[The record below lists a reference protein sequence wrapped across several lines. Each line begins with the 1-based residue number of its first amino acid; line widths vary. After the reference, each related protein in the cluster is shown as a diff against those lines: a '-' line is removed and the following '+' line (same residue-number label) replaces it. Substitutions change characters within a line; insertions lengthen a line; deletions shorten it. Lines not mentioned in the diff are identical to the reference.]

1 MLPWIISAGFFLTAA
16 GLFIKI
22 RMMQKSADEIRKIF
36 GECLLEDTNA
46 QITVSSGDR
55 YIRRLAADINRE
67 LKLLR
72 RQRQKYQQGDR
83 ALKEAVTNIS
93 HDLRTPLT
101 AISGY
106 LELLEEEEKSKAVKR
121 YLSCIKNRTEAMK
134 DLTEELFCYTI
145 IRSEEPK
152 KKEKTDISSVLEESL
167 LSFYGAMVSKGIV
180 PEIEM
185 PDKKIIRN
193 VNKASL
199 VRVFG
204 NIISNMIKYSE
215 GEMKV
220 ELLENGEIHF
230 SNKAP
235 KLQAV
240 QVEKLFDRFF
250 TVEDARI
257 STGLGLSI
265 ARALT
270 EEMGGSIRAEYR
282 EETLMIF
289 LVF

>member
-16 GLFIKI
+16 GLLIKI

-36 GECLLEDTNA
+36 GECLLEDTNM

-55 YIRRLAADINRE
+55 HIRRLAADINRE

-72 RQRQKYQQGDR
+72 AQRRRYQQGDR
-83 ALKEAVTNIS
+83 ELKEAVTNIS

-101 AISGY
+101 AINGY
-106 LELLEEEEKSKAVKR
+106 LELLEEEEKSEAAKR

-134 DLTEELFCYTI
+134 GLTEELFCYTI
-145 IRSEEPK
+145 VRAEEPK
-152 KKEKTDISSVLEESL
+152 KKEETDISGVLEESL

-180 PEIEM
+180 PEIQV

-220 ELLENGEIHF
+220 KLLENGEMHF

-265 ARALT
+265 AKTLT

-282 EETLMIF
+282 EETLTILLIF
-289 LVF
+289 

>member
-16 GLFIKI
+16 GLLIKI

-36 GECLLEDTNA
+36 GECLLEDTNM

-55 YIRRLAADINRE
+55 HIRRLAADINRE

-72 RQRQKYQQGDR
+72 AQRRRYQQGDR
-83 ALKEAVTNIS
+83 ELKEAVTNIS

-101 AISGY
+101 AINGY
-106 LELLEEEEKSKAVKR
+106 LELLEEEEKSEVAKR

-134 DLTEELFCYTI
+134 GLTEELFCYTI
-145 IRSEEPK
+145 VRAEEPK
-152 KKEKTDISSVLEESL
+152 KKEETDISGVLEESL

-180 PEIEM
+180 PEIQV

-220 ELLENGEIHF
+220 KLLENGEMHF

-265 ARALT
+265 AKTLT

-282 EETLMIF
+282 EETLTIF
-289 LVF
+289 LIF

>member
-16 GLFIKI
+16 GLLIKI

-36 GECLLEDTNA
+36 GECLLEDTNM
-46 QITVSSGDR
+46 QITVSSGDTH
-55 YIRRLAADINRE
+55 IRRLAADINRE

-72 RQRQKYQQGDR
+72 AQRRRYQQGDR
-83 ALKEAVTNIS
+83 ELKEAVTNIS

-101 AISGY
+101 AINGY
-106 LELLEEEEKSKAVKR
+106 LELLEEEEKSEAAKR

-134 DLTEELFCYTI
+134 GLTEELFCYTI
-145 IRSEEPK
+145 VRAEEPK
-152 KKEKTDISSVLEESL
+152 KKEETDISGVLEESL

-180 PEIEM
+180 PEIQV

-220 ELLENGEIHF
+220 KLLENGEMHF

-265 ARALT
+265 AKTLT

-282 EETLMIF
+282 EETLTIF
-289 LVF
+289 LIF

>member
-16 GLFIKI
+16 GLLIKI

-36 GECLLEDTNA
+36 GECLLEDTNM

-55 YIRRLAADINRE
+55 HIRRLAADINRE

-72 RQRQKYQQGDR
+72 AQRRRYQQGDR
-83 ALKEAVTNIS
+83 ELKEAVTNIS

-101 AISGY
+101 AINGY
-106 LELLEEEEKSKAVKR
+106 LELLEEEEKSEAAKR

-134 DLTEELFCYTI
+134 GLTEELFCYTI
-145 IRSEEPK
+145 VRAEEPK
-152 KKEKTDISSVLEESL
+152 KKEETDISGVLEESL

-180 PEIEM
+180 PEIQV

-220 ELLENGEIHF
+220 KLLENGEMHF

-265 ARALT
+265 AKTLT

-282 EETLMIF
+282 KETLTIF
-289 LVF
+289 LIF

>member
-1 MLPWIISAGFFLTAA
+1 
-16 GLFIKI
+16 
-22 RMMQKSADEIRKIF
+22 
-36 GECLLEDTNA
+36 
-46 QITVSSGDR
+46 
-55 YIRRLAADINRE
+55 
-67 LKLLR
+67 
-72 RQRQKYQQGDR
+72 
-83 ALKEAVTNIS
+83 
-93 HDLRTPLT
+93 
-101 AISGY
+101 
-106 LELLEEEEKSKAVKR
+106 
-121 YLSCIKNRTEAMK
+121 
-134 DLTEELFCYTI
+134 
-145 IRSEEPK
+145 
-152 KKEKTDISSVLEESL
+152 
-167 LSFYGAMVSKGIV
+167 
-180 PEIEM
+180 M

-220 ELLENGEIHF
+220 ELLENGEMHF

-270 EEMGGSIRAEYR
+270 EEMGGSIRAESVSYTHLSKMSR
-282 EETLMIF
+282 IVISFLKRLYTIF
-289 LVF
+289 YQSVWKAAAVICYGQQ